1 MENHLIQGDFKMFD
15 TLYNTIDKI
24 LPFQRLS
31 HTIMK
36 NAFIAI
42 LIITPL
48 FGLLST
54 MVVSNKMSFFADSL
68 GHGAFTGIAVGIL
81 LGGIDPMWGAT
92 LFSVCFAIAIT
103 IIKNKGTSSTDTI
116 IGVFSSTSIALG
128 LVLMSFSSSLSKFT
142 SYLVGDLLSI
152 SKNEIILLIFV
163 FITVIVLWTLIF
175 NKLLVTSLNT
185 SLANSRGMNTLL
197 IEIIFTCTIAVIVT
211 LTIRWVGLLIINSLL
226 VLPAA
231 AARNISKNVR
241 QYHLFSVLI
250 AVFSGI
256 TGLIISYYLNTVTG
270 ATIVLISSV
279 IFFITLI
286 IRRKFI

>member
-1 MENHLIQGDFKMFD
+1 MFD
-15 TLYNTIDKI
+15 TLYNAIDLI
-24 LPFQRLS
+24 LPFQWLS
-31 HTIMK
+31 HTFMK

-42 LIITPL
+42 IIITPL

-68 GHGAFTGIAVGIL
+68 GHGAFTGIALGIL
-81 LGGIDPMWGAT
+81 LGGMDPMWGAT

-103 IIKNKGTSSTDTI
+103 VIKNKGTSSTDTI
-116 IGVFSSTSIALG
+116 IGVFSSMSIALG
-128 LVLMSFSSSLSKFT
+128 LVLMSFSSSLSKFS

-152 SKNEIILLIFV
+152 SQGQIVLLIFV
-163 FITVIVLWTLIF
+163 FIAVITLWVLIF

-211 LTIRWVGLLIINSLL
+211 ITIRWVGLLIINSLL

-241 QYHLFSVLI
+241 QYHLFSILI
-250 AVFSGI
+250 AIFSGI
-256 TGLIISYYLNTVTG
+256 VGLIISYYLNTVTG
-270 ATIVLISSV
+270 ATIVLVASV
-279 IFFITLI
+279 IFFITLF
-286 IRRKFI
+286 IRRKFL

>member
-1 MENHLIQGDFKMFD
+1 MFD
-15 TLYNTIDKI
+15 SLYNAIDFL
-24 LPFQRLS
+24 LPFQWLS
-31 HTIMK
+31 HTFMK

-54 MVVSNKMSFFADSL
+54 MAVSNKMSFFADSL
-68 GHGAFTGIAVGIL
+68 GHGAFTGIALGIL
-81 LGGIDPMWGAT
+81 LGGMDPMWGAT

-103 IIKNKGTSSTDTI
+103 VIKNKGTSSTDTI
-116 IGVFSSTSIALG
+116 IGVFSSMSIALG
-128 LVLMSFSSSLSKFT
+128 LVLMSFSSSLSKFS

-152 SKNEIILLIFV
+152 SQGQIVLLIFV
-163 FITVIVLWTLIF
+163 FIAVITLWVLIF

-211 LTIRWVGLLIINSLL
+211 ITIRWVGLLIINSLL

-241 QYHLFSVLI
+241 QYHLFSILI
-250 AVFSGI
+250 AIFSGI
-256 TGLIISYYLNTVTG
+256 VGLIISYYLNTVTG
-270 ATIVLISSV
+270 ATIVLVASV
-279 IFFITLI
+279 IFFITLLAK
-286 IRRKFI
+286 RKFI

>member
-1 MENHLIQGDFKMFD
+1 MFD
-15 TLYNTIDKI
+15 TLYNAIDLI
-24 LPFQRLS
+24 LPFQWLS
-31 HTIMK
+31 HTFMK

-42 LIITPL
+42 IIITPL

-92 LFSVCFAIAIT
+92 LFSICFAIAIT

-116 IGVFSSTSIALG
+116 IGVLSSTSIALG
-128 LVLMSFSSSLSKFT
+128 LVLMSFSSSLSKFS

-152 SKNEIILLIFV
+152 SQNQIILLIFV
-163 FITVIVLWTLIF
+163 FIAIIVLWSLIF

-211 LTIRWVGLLIINSLL
+211 ITIRWVGLLIINSLL

-231 AARNISKNVR
+231 ASRNISRNIR
-241 QYHLFSVLI
+241 QYHLFSILI
-250 AVFSGI
+250 AIFSGI
-256 TGLIISYYLNTVTG
+256 VGLIISYYLNTVTG
-270 ATIVLISSV
+270 ATIVLVASV
-279 IFFITLI
+279 IFFITLF
-286 IRRKFI
+286 IRRKFL

>member
-1 MENHLIQGDFKMFD
+1 MFD
-15 TLYNTIDKI
+15 TLYNAIDLI
-24 LPFQRLS
+24 LPFQWLS
-31 HTIMK
+31 HTFMK

-42 LIITPL
+42 IIITPL

-92 LFSVCFAIAIT
+92 LFSICFAIAIT

-128 LVLMSFSSSLSKFT
+128 LVLMSFSSSLSKFS

-152 SKNEIILLIFV
+152 SQNQIILLIFV
-163 FITVIVLWTLIF
+163 FIAIIALWSLIF

-211 LTIRWVGLLIINSLL
+211 ITIRWVGLLIINSLL

-231 AARNISKNVR
+231 ASRNISRNIR
-241 QYHLFSVLI
+241 QYHLFSILI
-250 AVFSGI
+250 AIFSGI
-256 TGLIISYYLNTVTG
+256 VGLIISYYLNTVTG
-270 ATIVLISSV
+270 ATIVLVASV
-279 IFFITLI
+279 IFFITLF
-286 IRRKFI
+286 IRRKFL

>member
-1 MENHLIQGDFKMFD
+1 MFD
-15 TLYNTIDKI
+15 SLYNAIDFL
-24 LPFQRLS
+24 LPFQWLS
-31 HTIMK
+31 HTFMK

-68 GHGAFTGIAVGIL
+68 GHGAFTGIALGIL
-81 LGGIDPMWGAT
+81 LGGMDPMWGAT

-103 IIKNKGTSSTDTI
+103 VIKNKGTSSTDTI
-116 IGVFSSTSIALG
+116 IGVFSSMSIALG
-128 LVLMSFSSSLSKFT
+128 LVLMSFSSSLSKFS

-152 SKNEIILLIFV
+152 SQGQIVLLIFV
-163 FITVIVLWTLIF
+163 FIAVITLWVLIF

-185 SLANSRGMNTLL
+185 SLANGRGMNTLL

-211 LTIRWVGLLIINSLL
+211 ITIRWVGLLIINSLL

-241 QYHLFSVLI
+241 QYHLFSILI
-250 AVFSGI
+250 AIFSGI
-256 TGLIISYYLNTVTG
+256 VGLIISYYLNTVTG
-270 ATIVLISSV
+270 ATIVLVASV
-279 IFFITLI
+279 IFFITLLAK
-286 IRRKFI
+286 RKFI

>member
-1 MENHLIQGDFKMFD
+1 MFD
-15 TLYNTIDKI
+15 TLYNAIDLI
-24 LPFQRLS
+24 LPFQWLS
-31 HTIMK
+31 HTFMK

-42 LIITPL
+42 IIITPL

-81 LGGIDPMWGAT
+81 LGGIDPMWDAT
-92 LFSVCFAIAIT
+92 LFSICFAIAIT

-128 LVLMSFSSSLSKFT
+128 LVLMSFSSSLSKFS

-152 SKNEIILLIFV
+152 SQNQIILLIFV
-163 FITVIVLWTLIF
+163 FIAIIVLWSLIF

-211 LTIRWVGLLIINSLL
+211 ITIRWVGLLIINSLL

-231 AARNISKNVR
+231 AARNISRNIR
-241 QYHLFSVLI
+241 QYHLFSILI
-250 AVFSGI
+250 AIFSGI
-256 TGLIISYYLNTVTG
+256 VGLIISYYLNTVTG
-270 ATIVLISSV
+270 ATIVLVASV
-279 IFFITLI
+279 IFFITLF
-286 IRRKFI
+286 IRRKFL

>member
-1 MENHLIQGDFKMFD
+1 MFD
-15 TLYNTIDKI
+15 SLYNAIDFL
-24 LPFQRLS
+24 LPFQWLS
-31 HTIMK
+31 HTFMK

-68 GHGAFTGIAVGIL
+68 GHGAFTGIALGIL
-81 LGGIDPMWGAT
+81 LGGMDPMWGAT

-103 IIKNKGTSSTDTI
+103 VIKNKGTSSTDTI
-116 IGVFSSTSIALG
+116 IGVFSSMSIALG
-128 LVLMSFSSSLSKFT
+128 LVLMSFSSSLSKFS

-152 SKNEIILLIFV
+152 SQGQIVLLIFV
-163 FITVIVLWTLIF
+163 FIAVITLWVLIF

-211 LTIRWVGLLIINSLL
+211 ITIRWVGLLIINSLL

-241 QYHLFSVLI
+241 QYHLFSILI
-250 AVFSGI
+250 AIFSGI
-256 TGLIISYYLNTVTG
+256 AGLIISYYLNTVTG
-270 ATIVLISSV
+270 ATIVLVASV
-279 IFFITLI
+279 IFFITLLAK
-286 IRRKFI
+286 RKFI

>member
-1 MENHLIQGDFKMFD
+1 MFD
-15 TLYNTIDKI
+15 TLYNAIVLI
-24 LPFQRLS
+24 LPFQWLA
-31 HTIMK
+31 HTFMK

-42 LIITPL
+42 IIITPL

-92 LFSVCFAIAIT
+92 LFSICFAIAIT

-128 LVLMSFSSSLSKFT
+128 LVLMSFSSSLSKFS

-152 SKNEIILLIFV
+152 SQNQIILLIFV
-163 FITVIVLWTLIF
+163 FIAIIVLWSLIF

-211 LTIRWVGLLIINSLL
+211 ITIRWVGLLIINSLL

-231 AARNISKNVR
+231 ASRNISRNIR
-241 QYHLFSVLI
+241 QYHLFSILI
-250 AVFSGI
+250 AIFSGI
-256 TGLIISYYLNTVTG
+256 VGLIISYYLNTVTG
-270 ATIVLISSV
+270 ATIVLVASV
-279 IFFITLI
+279 IFFITLF
-286 IRRKFI
+286 IRRKFL

>member
-1 MENHLIQGDFKMFD
+1 MFD
-15 TLYNTIDKI
+15 ALYNTIDMI
-24 LPFQRLS
+24 LPFQWLS
-31 HTIMK
+31 HTFMK

>member
-1 MENHLIQGDFKMFD
+1 MFD
-15 TLYNTIDKI
+15 SLYNAIDFL
-24 LPFQRLS
+24 LPFQWLS
-31 HTIMK
+31 HTFMK

-68 GHGAFTGIAVGIL
+68 GHGAFTGIALGIL
-81 LGGIDPMWGAT
+81 LGGMDPMWGAT

-103 IIKNKGTSSTDTI
+103 VIKNKGTSSTDTI
-116 IGVFSSTSIALG
+116 IGVFSSMSIALG
-128 LVLMSFSSSLSKFT
+128 LVLMSFSSSLSKFS

-152 SKNEIILLIFV
+152 SQGQIVLLIAV
-163 FITVIVLWTLIF
+163 ITLWVLIF

-211 LTIRWVGLLIINSLL
+211 ITIRWVGLLIINSLL

-231 AARNISKNVR
+231 AARNIIYF
-241 QYHLFSVLI
+241 QY
-250 AVFSGI
+250 
-256 TGLIISYYLNTVTG
+256 
-270 ATIVLISSV
+270 
-279 IFFITLI
+279 
-286 IRRKFI
+286 

>member
-1 MENHLIQGDFKMFD
+1 MFD
-15 TLYNTIDKI
+15 TLYNTIDML
-24 LPFQRLS
+24 LPFQWLS
-31 HTIMK
+31 HTFMK

-231 AARNISKNVR
+231 AARNIYKNVR

>member
-1 MENHLIQGDFKMFD
+1 MFD
-15 TLYNTIDKI
+15 TLYNVIDLI
-24 LPFQRLS
+24 LPFQWLS
-31 HTIMK
+31 HTFMK

-42 LIITPL
+42 IIITPL

-92 LFSVCFAIAIT
+92 LFSICFAIAIT

-128 LVLMSFSSSLSKFT
+128 LVLMSFSSSLSKFS

-152 SKNEIILLIFV
+152 SQNQIILLIFV
-163 FITVIVLWTLIF
+163 FIAIIVLWSLIF

-211 LTIRWVGLLIINSLL
+211 ITIRWVGLLIINSLL

-231 AARNISKNVR
+231 ASRNISRNIR
-241 QYHLFSVLI
+241 QYHLFSILI
-250 AVFSGI
+250 AIFSGI
-256 TGLIISYYLNTVTG
+256 VGLIISYYLNTVTG
-270 ATIVLISSV
+270 ATIVLVASV
-279 IFFITLI
+279 IFFITLF
-286 IRRKFI
+286 IRRKFL

>member
-1 MENHLIQGDFKMFD
+1 MFD
-15 TLYNTIDKI
+15 TLYNAINLI
-24 LPFQRLS
+24 LPFQWLS
-31 HTIMK
+31 HTFMK

-42 LIITPL
+42 IIITPL

-92 LFSVCFAIAIT
+92 LFSICFAIAIT

-128 LVLMSFSSSLSKFT
+128 LVLMSFSSSLSKFS

-152 SKNEIILLIFV
+152 SQNQIILLIFV
-163 FITVIVLWTLIF
+163 FIAIIVLWSLIF

-211 LTIRWVGLLIINSLL
+211 ITIRWVGLLIINSLL

-231 AARNISKNVR
+231 ASRNISRNIR
-241 QYHLFSVLI
+241 QYHLFSILI
-250 AVFSGI
+250 AIFSGI
-256 TGLIISYYLNTVTG
+256 VGLIISYYLNTVTG
-270 ATIVLISSV
+270 ATIVLVASV
-279 IFFITLI
+279 IFFITLF
-286 IRRKFI
+286 IRRKFL

>member
-1 MENHLIQGDFKMFD
+1 MFD
-15 TLYNTIDKI
+15 SLYNAIDFL
-24 LPFQRLS
+24 LPFQWLS
-31 HTIMK
+31 HTFMK

-68 GHGAFTGIAVGIL
+68 GHGAFTGIALGIL
-81 LGGIDPMWGAT
+81 LGGMDPMWGAT

-103 IIKNKGTSSTDTI
+103 VIKNKGTSSTDTI
-116 IGVFSSTSIALG
+116 IGVFSSMSIALG
-128 LVLMSFSSSLSKFT
+128 LVLMSFSSSLSKFS

-152 SKNEIILLIFV
+152 SQGQIVLLIFV
-163 FITVIVLWTLIF
+163 FIAVTTLWVLIF

-211 LTIRWVGLLIINSLL
+211 ITIRWVGLLIINSLL

-241 QYHLFSVLI
+241 QYHLFSILI
-250 AVFSGI
+250 AIFSGI
-256 TGLIISYYLNTVTG
+256 VGLIISYYLNTVTG
-270 ATIVLISSV
+270 ATIVLVASV
-279 IFFITLI
+279 IFFITLLAK
-286 IRRKFI
+286 RKFI

>member
-1 MENHLIQGDFKMFD
+1 MFD
-15 TLYNTIDKI
+15 TLYNAIDLI
-24 LPFQRLS
+24 LPFQWLS
-31 HTIMK
+31 HTFMK

-42 LIITPL
+42 IIITPL

-92 LFSVCFAIAIT
+92 LFSICFAIAIT

-128 LVLMSFSSSLSKFT
+128 LVLMSFSSSLSKFS

-152 SKNEIILLIFV
+152 SQNQIILLIFV
-163 FITVIVLWTLIF
+163 FIAIIVLWSLIF

-211 LTIRWVGLLIINSLL
+211 ITIRWVGLLIINSLL

-231 AARNISKNVR
+231 ASRNISRNIR
-241 QYHLFSVLI
+241 QYHLFSILI
-250 AVFSGI
+250 AIFSGI
-256 TGLIISYYLNTVTG
+256 VGLIISYYLNTVTG
-270 ATIVLISSV
+270 ATIVLVASV
-279 IFFITLI
+279 IFFITLF
-286 IRRKFI
+286 IRHKFL

>member
-1 MENHLIQGDFKMFD
+1 MFD
-15 TLYNTIDKI
+15 TLYNAIDFL
-24 LPFQRLS
+24 LPFQWLS
-31 HTIMK
+31 HTFMK

-54 MVVSNKMSFFADSL
+54 MIVSNKMSFFADSL

-81 LGGIDPMWGAT
+81 LGGMDPMWGAT

-128 LVLMSFSSSLSKFT
+128 LVLMSFSSSLSKFS

-152 SKNEIILLIFV
+152 SQGEIVLLIFV
-163 FITVIVLWTLIF
+163 FITVIILWALIF

-270 ATIVLISSV
+270 ATIVLVSST

-286 IRRKFI
+286 IRRKFV

>member
-1 MENHLIQGDFKMFD
+1 MFD
-15 TLYNTIDKI
+15 TLYNAIDML
-24 LPFQRLS
+24 LPFQWLS
-31 HTIMK
+31 HTFMK

-128 LVLMSFSSSLSKFT
+128 LVLMSFSSSLSKFS

-152 SKNEIILLIFV
+152 SKGEIILLIFV
-163 FITVIVLWTLIF
+163 FITVIILWALIF

-185 SLANSRGMNTLL
+185 SLANSRGMNPLL
-197 IEIIFTCTIAVIVT
+197 MEIIFTCTIAVIVT
-211 LTIRWVGLLIINSLL
+211 ITIRWVGLLIINSLL

-250 AVFSGI
+250 AIFSGI

-270 ATIVLISSV
+270 ATIVLVSSA

-286 IRRKFI
+286 VRRKFV

>member
-1 MENHLIQGDFKMFD
+1 MFD
-15 TLYNTIDKI
+15 SLYNAIDFL
-24 LPFQRLS
+24 LPFQWLS
-31 HTIMK
+31 HTFMK

-68 GHGAFTGIAVGIL
+68 GHGAFTGIALGIL
-81 LGGIDPMWGAT
+81 LGGMDPMWGAT

-103 IIKNKGTSSTDTI
+103 VIKNKGTSSTDTI
-116 IGVFSSTSIALG
+116 IGVFSSMSIALG
-128 LVLMSFSSSLSKFT
+128 LVLMSFSSSLSKFS

-152 SKNEIILLIFV
+152 SQGQIVLLIFV
-163 FITVIVLWTLIF
+163 FIAVITLWVLIF

-197 IEIIFTCTIAVIVT
+197 IEIIFTCTIALIVT
-211 LTIRWVGLLIINSLL
+211 ITIRWVGLLIINSLL

-241 QYHLFSVLI
+241 QYHLFSILI
-250 AVFSGI
+250 AIFSGI
-256 TGLIISYYLNTVTG
+256 VGLIISYYLNTVTG
-270 ATIVLISSV
+270 ATIVLVASV
-279 IFFITLI
+279 IFFITLLAK
-286 IRRKFI
+286 RKFI

>member
-1 MENHLIQGDFKMFD
+1 MFD
-15 TLYNTIDKI
+15 IIYNFIDLI
-24 LPFQRLS
+24 LPFQWLS
-31 HTIMK
+31 HSFMK
-36 NAFIAI
+36 NAFLAI
-42 LIITPL
+42 LIVTPL
-48 FGLLST
+48 FGILST

-68 GHGAFTGIAVGIL
+68 GHGAFTGIALGIL

-92 LFSVCFAIAIT
+92 LFSICFAIAIT

-116 IGVFSSTSIALG
+116 IGVFSSSAIALG
-128 LVLMSFSSSLSKFT
+128 LVLMSFSSSLSKFS

-152 SKNEIILLIFV
+152 SKGEIVLLLFV
-163 FITVIVLWTLIF
+163 FIIVIVLWTLIF
-175 NKLLVTSLNT
+175 NKLLITSLNT
-185 SLANSRGMNTLL
+185 SLANSRGINTLL
-197 IEIIFTCTIAVIVT
+197 IEIIFTCTLAVIVT
-211 LTIRWVGLLIINSLL
+211 LTVRWVGLLIINSLL

-256 TGLIISYYLNTVTG
+256 TGLIVSYYLNTVTG
-270 ATIVLISSV
+270 ATIVLISSL

-286 IRRKFI
+286 LRRKFV

>member
-1 MENHLIQGDFKMFD
+1 MFD
-15 TLYNTIDKI
+15 SLYNAIDFL
-24 LPFQRLS
+24 LPFQWLS
-31 HTIMK
+31 HTFMK

-92 LFSVCFAIAIT
+92 LFSICFAIAIT

-128 LVLMSFSSSLSKFT
+128 LVLMSFSSSLSKFS

-152 SKNEIILLIFV
+152 SQGQIVLLIFV
-163 FITVIVLWTLIF
+163 FIAVITLWVLIF

-211 LTIRWVGLLIINSLL
+211 ITIRWVGLLIINSLL

-231 AARNISKNVR
+231 ASRNISRNIR
-241 QYHLFSVLI
+241 QYHLFSILI
-250 AVFSGI
+250 AIFSGI
-256 TGLIISYYLNTVTG
+256 VGLIISYYLNTVTG
-270 ATIVLISSV
+270 ATIVLVASV
-279 IFFITLI
+279 IFFITLF
-286 IRRKFI
+286 IRRKFL

>member
-1 MENHLIQGDFKMFD
+1 MFD
-15 TLYNTIDKI
+15 SLYNAIDFL
-24 LPFQRLS
+24 LPFQWLS
-31 HTIMK
+31 HTFMK

-68 GHGAFTGIAVGIL
+68 GHGAFTGIALGIL
-81 LGGIDPMWGAT
+81 LGGMDPMWGAT

-103 IIKNKGTSSTDTI
+103 VIKNKGTSSTDTI
-116 IGVFSSTSIALG
+116 IGVFSPMSIALG
-128 LVLMSFSSSLSKFT
+128 LVLMSFSSSLSKFS

-152 SKNEIILLIFV
+152 SQGQIVLLIFV
-163 FITVIVLWTLIF
+163 FIAVITLWVLIF

-211 LTIRWVGLLIINSLL
+211 ITIRWVGLLIINSLL

-241 QYHLFSVLI
+241 QYHLFSILI
-250 AVFSGI
+250 AIFSGI
-256 TGLIISYYLNTVTG
+256 VGLIISYYLNTVTG
-270 ATIVLISSV
+270 ATIVLVASV
-279 IFFITLI
+279 IFFITLLAK
-286 IRRKFI
+286 RKFI

>member
-1 MENHLIQGDFKMFD
+1 MFD
-15 TLYNTIDKI
+15 SLYNTLDFL
-24 LPFQRLS
+24 LPFQWLS
-31 HTIMK
+31 HNFMK

-48 FGLLST
+48 FGILST

-81 LGGIDPMWGAT
+81 LGGVNPMWGAT
-92 LFSVCFAIAIT
+92 LFSICFAIAIT

-116 IGVFSSTSIALG
+116 IGVFSSSSIALG
-128 LVLMSFSSSLSKFT
+128 LVLMSFSSSLSKFS

-152 SKNEIILLIFV
+152 TQDEIVLLVFV
-163 FITVIVLWTLIF
+163 FITVIILWALIF

-231 AARNISKNVR
+231 ASRNISKNIY
-241 QYHLFSVLI
+241 QYHLFSIII

-270 ATIVLISSV
+270 ATIVLVSSV

>member
-1 MENHLIQGDFKMFD
+1 MFD
-15 TLYNTIDKI
+15 SLYNTLDFL
-24 LPFQRLS
+24 LPFQWLS
-31 HTIMK
+31 HNFMK

-48 FGLLST
+48 FGILST

-81 LGGIDPMWGAT
+81 LGGVNPMWGAT
-92 LFSVCFAIAIT
+92 LFSICFAIAIT

-116 IGVFSSTSIALG
+116 IGVFSSSSIALG
-128 LVLMSFSSSLSKFT
+128 LVLMSFSSSLSKF
-142 SYLVGDLLSI
+142 SSFLVGDLLSI
-152 SKNEIILLIFV
+152 TQDEIILLVFV
-163 FITVIVLWTLIF
+163 FITVIILWSLIF

-231 AARNISKNVR
+231 ASRNISKNIY
-241 QYHLFSVLI
+241 QYHLFSIII

-270 ATIVLISSV
+270 ATIVLVSSI

>member
-1 MENHLIQGDFKMFD
+1 MFD
-15 TLYNTIDKI
+15 TLYNAIDLI
-24 LPFQRLS
+24 LPFQWLS
-31 HTIMK
+31 HTFMK

-42 LIITPL
+42 IIITPL

-81 LGGIDPMWGAT
+81 LGGIDPRWGAT
-92 LFSVCFAIAIT
+92 LFSICFAIAIT

-128 LVLMSFSSSLSKFT
+128 LVLMSFSSSLSKFS

-152 SKNEIILLIFV
+152 SQNQIILLIFV
-163 FITVIVLWTLIF
+163 FIAIIVLWSLIF

-211 LTIRWVGLLIINSLL
+211 ITIRWVGLLIINSLL

-231 AARNISKNVR
+231 AARNISRNIR
-241 QYHLFSVLI
+241 QYHLFSILI
-250 AVFSGI
+250 SIFSGI
-256 TGLIISYYLNTVTG
+256 VGLIISYYLNTVTG
-270 ATIVLISSV
+270 ATIVLVASV
-279 IFFITLI
+279 IFFITLF
-286 IRRKFI
+286 IRRKFL

>member
-1 MENHLIQGDFKMFD
+1 MFD
-15 TLYNTIDKI
+15 TLYNAIDLI
-24 LPFQRLS
+24 LPFQWLS
-31 HTIMK
+31 HTFMK

-42 LIITPL
+42 IIITPL

-92 LFSVCFAIAIT
+92 LFSICFAIAIT

-128 LVLMSFSSSLSKFT
+128 LVLMSFSSSLSKFS

-152 SKNEIILLIFV
+152 SHNQIILLIFV
-163 FITVIVLWTLIF
+163 FIAIIVLWSLIF

-211 LTIRWVGLLIINSLL
+211 ITIRWVGLLIINSLL

-231 AARNISKNVR
+231 ASRNISRNIR
-241 QYHLFSVLI
+241 QYHLFSILI
-250 AVFSGI
+250 AIFSGI
-256 TGLIISYYLNTVTG
+256 VGLIISYYLNTVTG
-270 ATIVLISSV
+270 ATIVLVASV
-279 IFFITLI
+279 IFFITLF
-286 IRRKFI
+286 IRRKFL

>member
-1 MENHLIQGDFKMFD
+1 MFD
-15 TLYNTIDKI
+15 IIYNFIDLI
-24 LPFQRLS
+24 LPFQWLS
-31 HTIMK
+31 HNFMK
-36 NAFIAI
+36 NALLAI
-42 LIITPL
+42 LIVTPL
-48 FGLLST
+48 FGILST

-68 GHGAFTGIAVGIL
+68 GHGAFTGIALGIL

-92 LFSVCFAIAIT
+92 LFSICFAIART

-116 IGVFSSTSIALG
+116 IGVFSSSAIALG
-128 LVLMSFSSSLSKFT
+128 LVLMSFSSSLSKFS

-152 SKNEIILLIFV
+152 SKGEIVLLLFV
-163 FITVIVLWTLIF
+163 FIIVIVLWTLIF
-175 NKLLVTSLNT
+175 NKLLITSLNT
-185 SLANSRGMNTLL
+185 SLANSRGINTLL
-197 IEIIFTCTIAVIVT
+197 IEIIFTCTLAVIVT
-211 LTIRWVGLLIINSLL
+211 LTVRWVGLLIINSLL

-256 TGLIISYYLNTVTG
+256 TGLIVSYYLNTVTG
-270 ATIVLISSV
+270 ATIVLISSL

-286 IRRKFI
+286 LRRKFV

>member
-1 MENHLIQGDFKMFD
+1 MFD
-15 TLYNTIDKI
+15 TLYNAIDLI
-24 LPFQRLS
+24 LPFQWLS
-31 HTIMK
+31 HTFMK

-42 LIITPL
+42 IIITPL

-92 LFSVCFAIAIT
+92 LFSICFAIAIT

-128 LVLMSFSSSLSKFT
+128 LVLMSFSSSLSKFS

-152 SKNEIILLIFV
+152 SQNQIILLIFV
-163 FITVIVLWTLIF
+163 FIAIIVLWSLIF

-211 LTIRWVGLLIINSLL
+211 ITIRWVGLLIINSLL

-231 AARNISKNVR
+231 ASRNISRNIR
-241 QYHLFSVLI
+241 QYHLFSILI
-250 AVFSGI
+250 AIFSGI
-256 TGLIISYYLNTVTG
+256 VGLIISYYLNTVTG
-270 ATIVLISSV
+270 ATIVLVASV
-279 IFFITLI
+279 IFFITLLAK
-286 IRRKFI
+286 RKFL

>member
-1 MENHLIQGDFKMFD
+1 MFD
-15 TLYNTIDKI
+15 TLYNAIDLI
-24 LPFQRLS
+24 LPFQWLS
-31 HTIMK
+31 HTFMK

-42 LIITPL
+42 IIITPL

-92 LFSVCFAIAIT
+92 LFSICFAIAIT
-103 IIKNKGTSSTDTI
+103 IIKIKGTSSTDTI

-128 LVLMSFSSSLSKFT
+128 LVLMSFSSSLSKFS

-152 SKNEIILLIFV
+152 SQNQIILLIFV
-163 FITVIVLWTLIF
+163 FIAIIVLWSLIF

-211 LTIRWVGLLIINSLL
+211 ITIRWVGLLIINSLL

-231 AARNISKNVR
+231 AARNISRNIR
-241 QYHLFSVLI
+241 QYHLFSILI
-250 AVFSGI
+250 SIFSGI
-256 TGLIISYYLNTVTG
+256 VGLIISYYLNTVTG
-270 ATIVLISSV
+270 ATIVLVASV
-279 IFFITLI
+279 IFFITLF
-286 IRRKFI
+286 IRRKFL

>member
-1 MENHLIQGDFKMFD
+1 MFD
-15 TLYNTIDKI
+15 TLYNAIDLI
-24 LPFQRLS
+24 LPFQWLS
-31 HTIMK
+31 HTFMK

-42 LIITPL
+42 IIITPL

-92 LFSVCFAIAIT
+92 LFSICFAIAIT

-128 LVLMSFSSSLSKFT
+128 LVLMSFSSSLSKFS

-152 SKNEIILLIFV
+152 SQNQIILLIFV
-163 FITVIVLWTLIF
+163 FIAIIVLWSLIF

-211 LTIRWVGLLIINSLL
+211 ITIRWVGLLIINSLL

-231 AARNISKNVR
+231 ASRNISRNIR
-241 QYHLFSVLI
+241 QYHLFSILI
-250 AVFSGI
+250 V
-256 TGLIISYYLNTVTG
+256 GLIISYYLNTVTG
-270 ATIVLISSV
+270 ATIVLVASV
-279 IFFITLI
+279 IFFITLF
-286 IRRKFI
+286 IRRKFL

>member
-1 MENHLIQGDFKMFD
+1 MFD
-15 TLYNTIDKI
+15 TLYNAIDLI
-24 LPFQRLS
+24 LPFQWLS
-31 HTIMK
+31 HTFMK

-42 LIITPL
+42 IIITPL

-92 LFSVCFAIAIT
+92 LFSICFAIAIT

-128 LVLMSFSSSLSKFT
+128 LVLMSFSSSLSKFS

-152 SKNEIILLIFV
+152 SQNQIILLIFV
-163 FITVIVLWTLIF
+163 FIAIIVLWSLIF

-185 SLANSRGMNTLL
+185 SLANIRGMNTLL

-211 LTIRWVGLLIINSLL
+211 ITIRWVGLLIINSLL

-231 AARNISKNVR
+231 ASRNISRNIR
-241 QYHLFSVLI
+241 QYHLFSILI
-250 AVFSGI
+250 AIFSGI
-256 TGLIISYYLNTVTG
+256 VGLIISYYLNTVTG
-270 ATIVLISSV
+270 ATIVLVASV
-279 IFFITLI
+279 IFFITLF
-286 IRRKFI
+286 IRRKFL